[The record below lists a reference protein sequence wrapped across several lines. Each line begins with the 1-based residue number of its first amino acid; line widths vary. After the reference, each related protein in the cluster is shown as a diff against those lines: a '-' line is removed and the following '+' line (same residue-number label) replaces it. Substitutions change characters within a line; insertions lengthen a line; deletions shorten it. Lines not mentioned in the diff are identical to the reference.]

1 MKRKIMTISTSLMLV
16 LSLTGCSGAKN
27 DKVVA
32 SVNDKN
38 ITVSEYTQALKLN
51 KGAIESMYG
60 TSIWDTE
67 IEKGKKYSEFFK
79 DSVLE
84 QMINTE
90 VLYQQ
95 AKKDNLLP
103 SKEEVDKQFK
113 EFQKEAKENKTYEEN
128 MKKLGI
134 TDEDIKKE
142 QEIGIAIQNYKDNF
156 SKTTKISDEEMKK
169 YYDDNKSEFYED
181 KVQASHILI
190 KTVDDNGKE
199 LSDKKQEEAKKK
211 AEDILKKVKSGEE
224 FAKLAKEYSEDGS
237 ASNGGD
243 LGFFTKGEMVPE
255 FETAAWGLKPGEV
268 SELVKT
274 QYGYH
279 IIKVTD
285 KLDKQLSFDDVKDT
299 IKNNLLSEKFNT
311 TVEKLVKEAK
321 ITKKEDVIKNIK
333 F

>member
-1 MKRKIMTISTSLMLV
+1 MAISTSLMLV

-27 DKVVA
+27 DEVVA
-32 SVNDKN
+32 SVNDDN

-51 KGAIESMYG
+51 KNVIESQYG
-60 TSIWDTE
+60 ASIWDTE
-67 IEKGKKYSEFFK
+67 IEKGKKYSELFK
-79 DSVLE
+79 DSVLD

-90 VLYQQ
+90 VMYQQ
-95 AKKDNLLP
+95 AKKENLSP

-113 EFQKEAKENKTYEEN
+113 AFQKEAKENKTYEEN

-134 TDEDIKKE
+134 TDEDIKRE
-142 QEIGIAIQNYKDNF
+142 QEVGLAIQNYQENF
-156 SKTTKISDEEMKK
+156 TKTTKIPDEEMKK
-169 YYDDNKSEFYED
+169 YYDDHKSEFYED

-199 LSDKKQEEAKKK
+199 LPKKKQEEAKKK
-211 AEDILKKVKSGEE
+211 AEDILKKVKSGED

-243 LGFFTKGEMVPE
+243 LGFFAKGEMVPE
-255 FETAAWGLKPGEV
+255 FEAVAWGLKPGEV

-274 QYGYH
+274 QFGYH

-285 KLDKQLSFDDVKDT
+285 KVDKQLSFDDVKDT
-299 IKNNLLSEKFNT
+299 IKNKLLSEKFNT

-321 ITKKEDVIKNIK
+321 INKKEDIIKKVK

>member
-1 MKRKIMTISTSLMLV
+1 MAISTSFMLV
-16 LSLTGCSGAKN
+16 LSLTGCSGSKK
-27 DKVVA
+27 DEVVA
-32 SVNDKN
+32 SVNDDN
-38 ITVSEYTQALKLN
+38 ITVSEYTQTLKLN
-51 KGAIESMYG
+51 KSAIESMYG

-79 DSVLE
+79 ESVLD
-84 QMINTE
+84 QMINTQ
-90 VLYQQ
+90 VVYQK

-103 SKEEVDKQFK
+103 SKEEVDKKFQ
-113 EFQKEAKENKTYEEN
+113 EFQKETKENKSYQEN

-142 QEIGIAIQNYKDNF
+142 QEIGIAIQNYKNNF
-156 SKTTKISDEEMKK
+156 SKTTTISDEEIKK
-169 YYDDNKSEFYED
+169 YYENNKSEFYED
-181 KVQASHILI
+181 KVKASHILI
-190 KTVDDNGKE
+190 KTVDKNDKE
-199 LSDKKQEEAKKK
+199 LPKEKQEEAKKK

-224 FAKLAKEYSEDGS
+224 FSKLAKEYSEDGS

-255 FETAAWGLKPGEV
+255 FEAAAWGLKPGEV

-274 QYGYH
+274 KYGYH

-285 KLDKQLSFDDVKDT
+285 KVNKQLSFDEVKDT
-299 IKNNLLSEKFNT
+299 IKNKLLSEKFNT
-311 TVEKLVKEAK
+311 NVNKLVKEAK
-321 ITKKEDVIKNIK
+321 ITKKEDVIKNVK